1 MGDDMKDAKELK
13 EIMEVIS
20 ETVPDLLDK
29 ITKVLYDAQEGEK
42 MGQAVAA
49 FYKALVDSGMSNE
62 QAYALTKEY
71 MSSMSLGGMISGLA
85 KQEIHTHT
93 DHNHDIEDTIK
104 ERIKKEIMSEME
116 KE

>member
-29 ITKVLYDAQEGEK
+29 ITKILYDAQEGEK

-85 KQEIHTHT
+85 KQEIHHHEKH
-93 DHNHDIEDTIK
+93 DHEIDDAIK
-104 ERIKKEIMSEME
+104 ERIKKEIIGEME